1 MNSSV
6 FLRFHLT
13 NGEWTGNANLTDCGE
28 KILIEARESGSG
40 LKQDYTIDWDL
51 RKPKFEII
59 ALRPYFNSETE
70 QVQILI
76 ESAGISTG
84 IVNIELVALKGDLGK
99 VDTTTLTAPAANID
113 TIVNIPLPES
123 WKTNVKVISVKA
135 TRQIDE
141 NDKSRVLTLYLPNLD
156 KSVLSKTLL
165 TINNPKVNYVYN
177 DVIDVKIT
185 RVNNL
190 LYKFLI
196 VCSSNI
202 PQWIEDDGNSTI
214 LKIKIS
220 QKMDGTCYLAALM
233 TEKTTT
239 NSRNV
244 FSDVILFRVRN
255 FCESCNVQINKIDSH
270 GMRKPLASPHDSV
283 EPRDTVELAF
293 TGSPFSLVIYRVI
306 DDRLNHIENINMAEE
321 SEDYDYLFT
330 FSKKTSGINIF
341 SDGDWKGIT
350 DRIIDACCENLG
362 SFFDGSDQKSRIS
375 KECLNKLNGCP
386 SIDQLNAP
394 LRVRNGGLPIT
405 VSTHQRKTLLVE
417 QRVDDVS
424 VPQEENKNSR
434 KIFPET
440 WLFDSIILPSNG
452 SGTITAEVPDSITT
466 WEVGSQFWAKGKLSL
481 YRAKTERIYT
491 KKSIFLEFDLPK
503 HVYVNEIISP
513 LITVATSSSQN
524 QKGSRDNKMVLCL
537 SKLPRH
543 VCGDQG
549 VDGKKGEAYYN
560 RIDLTGKQSDAKY
573 VMLNFL
579 TAGAFNV
586 TVTLQWHSCESNAEL
601 IDAVTRLV
609 VVQKRPDT
617 RTYEEA
623 HTINPE
629 KESSANMDRTIITF
643 SDKKSATE
651 PDTMHTLIR
660 SDLEDSDTV
669 YSFKL
674 TISEFLQPERK
685 IVREYEDRMPRTLT
699 SVIKDFASTLYDF
712 KTISLEK
719 NEDKT
724 ELKQRVNSLEN
735 RLMGFSDC
743 SSDGKPCGYNF
754 FGPPVD
760 SKSYSILLTAIA
772 TSLLCSADAEKS
784 RVNGSLQTVMKY
796 IPRLNDTD
804 FNADLSDII
813 DIENVEDKKFII
825 VSFLFRA
832 IKDCRNYTMNSISL
846 RTR

>member
-1 MNSSV
+1 MY
-6 FLRFHLT
+6 LT

-123 WKTNVKVISVKA
+123 WKTNVKVISVK
-135 TRQIDE
+135 
-141 NDKSRVLTLYLPNLD
+141 
-156 KSVLSKTLL
+156 
-165 TINNPKVNYVYN
+165 
-177 DVIDVKIT
+177 
-185 RVNNL
+185 
-190 LYKFLI
+190 
-196 VCSSNI
+196 
-202 PQWIEDDGNSTI
+202 
-214 LKIKIS
+214 
-220 QKMDGTCYLAALM
+220 
-233 TEKTTT
+233 
-239 NSRNV
+239 
-244 FSDVILFRVRN
+244 
-255 FCESCNVQINKIDSH
+255 SCNVQINKIDSH

-417 QRVDDVS
+417 Q
-424 VPQEENKNSR
+424 
-434 KIFPET
+434 
-440 WLFDSIILPSNG
+440 SNG

-629 KESSANMDRTIITF
+629 KESSANMDRTII
-643 SDKKSATE
+643 
-651 PDTMHTLIR
+651 I
-660 SDLEDSDTV
+660 
-669 YSFKL
+669 
-674 TISEFLQPERK
+674 
-685 IVREYEDRMPRTLT
+685 
-699 SVIKDFASTLYDF
+699 
-712 KTISLEK
+712 
-719 NEDKT
+719 
-724 ELKQRVNSLEN
+724 EN

-832 IKDCRNYTMNSISL
+832 IKDCRNYTMNSSCQLLTNSLALSAVVNANAEGGDYDWDSLAEWISDKQANL
-846 RTR
+846 GTFGNSINTVIVKRSLYEKKRKSLDNSNGNIKVTISCDTCTEKTINVTNQAEEIHIPVNQRTVKLKVQGKGKVTVTARIIANMRPRQKRQLPQSVYYPVNIIVNQIHSARNVIQTVCLK